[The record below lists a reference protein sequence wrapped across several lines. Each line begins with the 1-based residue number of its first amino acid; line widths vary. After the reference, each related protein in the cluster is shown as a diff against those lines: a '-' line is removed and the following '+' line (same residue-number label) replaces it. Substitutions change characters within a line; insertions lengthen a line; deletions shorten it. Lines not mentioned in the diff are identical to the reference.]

1 MRLPSEFDL
10 HALEVFILTVDLGGM
25 TPCALRLNVTQS
37 AVSQTI
43 ARLESGLGAALF
55 DRSLRPLGITPA
67 GRSLYVQGLELLS
80 EAKRV
85 YDGVREESDQPID
98 SVTIAMS
105 ESLATHLTAPLLK
118 EYGNR
123 ANRWTVRSG
132 LSLKHHA
139 EFLARRFDML
149 VTGSNMLERETGL
162 DHRLIVE
169 DPFVLLLPSDYDG
182 PTEPGNITPKLPF
195 IRYTLDSGT
204 GQRIEQQ
211 LTRMRLRLPNTIEV
225 EITHQQLTTVALG
238 MGWSITS
245 LLCLAAQPELMRKM
259 RVEPLR
265 KGHFSR
271 RIEVISRAGELGDLA
286 ECTTKLAQSVLQEQT
301 FPPLTESLPWV
312 EELIRWT

>member
-105 ESLATHLTAPLLK
+105 
-118 EYGNR
+118 
-123 ANRWTVRSG
+123 
-132 LSLKHHA
+132 
-139 EFLARRFDML
+139 
-149 VTGSNMLERETGL
+149 
-162 DHRLIVE
+162 
-169 DPFVLLLPSDYDG
+169 
-182 PTEPGNITPKLPF
+182 
-195 IRYTLDSGT
+195 
-204 GQRIEQQ
+204 
-211 LTRMRLRLPNTIEV
+211 
-225 EITHQQLTTVALG
+225 
-238 MGWSITS
+238 
-245 LLCLAAQPELMRKM
+245 
-259 RVEPLR
+259 
-265 KGHFSR
+265 
-271 RIEVISRAGELGDLA
+271 
-286 ECTTKLAQSVLQEQT
+286 
-301 FPPLTESLPWV
+301 
-312 EELIRWT
+312 